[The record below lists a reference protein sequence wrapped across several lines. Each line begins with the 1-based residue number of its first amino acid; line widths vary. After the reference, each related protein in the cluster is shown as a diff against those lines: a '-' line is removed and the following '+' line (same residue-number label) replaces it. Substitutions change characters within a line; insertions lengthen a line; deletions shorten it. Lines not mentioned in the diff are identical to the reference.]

1 MHPEKTEAR
10 GDQSAGNINA
20 RTTGDHYITLTPW
33 LRKSAAAERAS
44 VSTSTI
50 DKWRNEGL
58 PYHLIGGTVL
68 VHIDELDSFIRE
80 HRARVIARRHG
91 FRGAR

>member
-1 MHPEKTEAR
+1 MQNTKKTPEWEPGGTR
-10 GDQSAGNINA
+10 SATSCSRNYS
-20 RTTGDHYITLTPW
+20 TSTTPW

-91 FRGAR
+91 YRGAR